1 MSDPVGVRADG
12 VEYGVKRPR
21 VQGDEE
27 AESCIGFGWKTLR
40 SCVVFGRGHE
50 KAVAGLF
57 SLPDY
62 TTAESVRG
70 LFCGYVARRELSLQ
84 PVFGELVS

>member
-12 VEYGVKRPR
+12 VECGVQGPR
-21 VQGDEE
+21 VQGDEK
-27 AESCIGFGWKTLR
+27 AESCIGFLWNRLH
-40 SCVVFGRGHE
+40 SCVVFDRGHE
-50 KAVAGLF
+50 KAVAGLL

-70 LFCGYVARRELSLQ
+70 RFAAMRR
-84 PVFGELVS
+84 GES